1 MRLETSSGFRF
12 VQEKTFVK
20 KGANKLYHLKEST
33 SIFESLEAITEPYWG
48 KIIENK
54 ILLIEI

>member
-1 MRLETSSGFRF
+1 MRLETSLGVRF

-20 KGANKLYHLKEST
+20 KGANKMYHLKEST
-33 SIFESLEAITEPYWG
+33 FIFESLEAITEPYWG

-54 ILLIEI
+54 IVLIEI